1 MIGDG
6 DATVNGFDL
15 DANGEVQVTVSLP
28 IDAAVD
34 DTLTING
41 VDVTV
46 TAAMLTD
53 GYDTTVPAP
62 AEGEV
67 LTVTATVT
75 DQAGNRSAPVS
86 VTATVGDITAPTAPI
101 VVIGDGD
108 ATVNGFDL
116 DANGEVQVT
125 VSLPIDAA
133 VDDTLT
139 INGVD
144 VTVTAAMLTDG
155 YDTTVPAPAE
165 GEVLTVTAT
174 VTDQAGNRSAPVS
187 VTATVGDITA
197 PTAIDDQN
205 VVDLQVDP
213 TVNND
218 TTGLNGSVGSLLGVG
233 ALGGLVDV
241 SLLESSSVFQVDVA
255 AGNTQTLTVDGS
267 GNELLSL
274 SALLGGNNDFN
285 LEIYRQE
292 TGSNQAELVQLQE
305 GFLDYSPGTL
315 GLLGSWSAVELV
327 LQPFTGGDTGATYFV
342 VATNPAAND
351 GLLSLG
357 ALASIDIITTESIL
371 LDYSNP
377 IITASIVSGDVTTN
391 DDGVGQSIVVT
402 NVNGDPISGATSI
415 IGTYGTLVI
424 DSNGA
429 YTYTPNEDVNVIG
442 QTDAFEYTIDDGNG
456 NTDIATLNITI
467 TSDYTPPAAARMSAT
482 SFTLADETDDTIELP
497 DTSLTTSSDGL
508 DILSFEGADQVISLS
523 DMMQPDIIDISGIGA
538 NTLNV
543 AAKDVN
549 SAIYVRGDSDDTV
562 NLEGDSWSNVEQV
575 TSDGEMF
582 NVWQAGKD
590 ISTQIYIDTDITN
603 II

>member
-1 MIGDG
+1 MGDITAPDAPSVTIGDG
-6 DATVNGFDL
+6 DDTVNGFDL
-15 DANGEVQVTVSLP
+15 NADGDVIVSVTLPLGAVVGDTVTV
-28 IDAAVD
+28 
-34 DTLTING
+34 NG
-41 VDVTV
+41 
-46 TAAMLTD
+46 TATAITQDMLD
-53 GYDTTVPAP
+53 NGYDTAVTAP
-62 AEGEV
+62 AEGGL

-75 DQAGNRSAPVS
+75 DQAGNSSVPAT
-86 VTATVGDITAPTAPI
+86 VTATVGDITAP
-101 VVIGDGD
+101 D
-108 ATVNGFDL
+108 
-116 DANGEVQVT
+116 
-125 VSLPIDAA
+125 
-133 VDDTLT
+133 
-139 INGVD
+139 
-144 VTVTAAMLTDG
+144 
-155 YDTTVPAPAE
+155 
-165 GEVLTVTAT
+165 
-174 VTDQAGNRSAPVS
+174 
-187 VTATVGDITA
+187 
-197 PTAIDDQN
+197 AIDDQN
-205 VVDLQVDP
+205 AVDLQVDP
-213 TVNND
+213 TIDND

-255 AGNTQTLTVDGS
+255 ADNTQTLTVDGS

-305 GFLDYSPGTL
+305 AFLDYSPGIL
-315 GLLGSWSAVELV
+315 GAFGSWSAVELT
-327 LQPFTGGDTGATYFV
+327 LQSFTGGDTGATYFV

-357 ALASIDIITTESIL
+357 ALADINIVTTASVLI
-371 LDYSNP
+371 DYSNP
-377 IITASIVSGDVTTN
+377 IITASVVNGDVTTN

-456 NTDIATLNITI
+456 NTDIATLNISI
-467 TSDYTPPAAARMSAT
+467 TSDYTPPAPAAASMSAT
-482 SFTLADETDDTIELP
+482 SFTLAADTGTIELP
-497 DTSLTTSSDGL
+497 DTSLTTSSEGFE
-508 DILSFEGADQVISLS
+508 ILSFEGADQVISLS

-543 AAKDVN
+543 AAKDIN

-562 NLEGDSWSNVEQV
+562 DLEGDSWSNVGQTVSE
-575 TSDGEMF
+575 GEIYD
-582 NVWQAGKD
+582 VWQSGVD
-590 ISTQIYIDTDITN
+590 TSTQIYIDTDIVN